1 MATITIKWTGKATG
15 EREFT
20 NERVAARFA
29 EGLERTGYT
38 VETVTE
44 EPAPAAEAETT
55 GRIGKGR
62 EVHRIVA
69 GVAHCGASYR
79 ARKMGGTLPTTV
91 TGEAITCSKCLAH

>member
-1 MATITIKWTGKATG
+1 MITIKWTGKG
-15 EREFT
+15 EGSRDFT

-44 EPAPAAEAETT
+44 EPAEVETEKT
-55 GRIGKGR
+55 GRIGRGR
-62 EVHRIVA
+62 EVHRLVA

-79 ARKMGGTLPTTV
+79 ARRMGGTLPTTV

>member
-1 MATITIKWTGKATG
+1 MITIKWTGKG
-15 EREFT
+15 EGSRDFT

-29 EGLERTGYT
+29 QGLERTGYT

-44 EPAPAAEAETT
+44 EPAPAAEAEQT

-62 EVHRIVA
+62 EVHRLVA
-69 GVAHCGASYR
+69 DVAHCGASYR
-79 ARKMGGTLPTTV
+79 ARRMGGTLASTV